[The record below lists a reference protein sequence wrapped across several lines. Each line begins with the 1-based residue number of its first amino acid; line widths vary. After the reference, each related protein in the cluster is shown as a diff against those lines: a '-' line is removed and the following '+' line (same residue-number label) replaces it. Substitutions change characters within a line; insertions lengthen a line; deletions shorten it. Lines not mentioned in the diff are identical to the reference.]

1 MKIGL
6 FGGTFD
12 PVHPGHIHAVAEAYI
27 ALDLDKVIC
36 IPARQ
41 APLKTEAPT
50 SDHHRLKMLEYA
62 VRHYDFIEIDTWEMS
77 QEGVSYTYDTAVH
90 LKAQYPDDTLYF
102 LIGTD
107 QYRSFE
113 KWHRYQELLEM
124 LNFVVMDRYSD
135 APVSDDRFMSISQ
148 PVLEISSTVIRDRLR
163 KGIDVRH
170 QLDPDVYQY
179 IKENHLYE
187 A

>member
-12 PVHPGHIHAVAEAYI
+12 PVHPGHIHAVVEAYI

-41 APLKTEAPT
+41 SPLKADMPT

-62 VRHYDFIEIDTWEMS
+62 VRNYDFIEIDTWEMS
-77 QEGVSYTYDTAVH
+77 QAGVSYTYDTAVH
-90 LKAQYPDDTLYF
+90 LKTKYPDDTLYF
-102 LIGTD
+102 LMGTD

-113 KWHRYQELLEM
+113 KWHRHEELLEM
-124 LNFVVMDRYSD
+124 LNFVVMDRYPD
-135 APVSDDRFMSISQ
+135 AVVEDDRFITISQ
-148 PVLEISSTVIRDRLR
+148 PVLEISSTVIRERIR
-163 KGIDVRH
+163 NKIDVRH